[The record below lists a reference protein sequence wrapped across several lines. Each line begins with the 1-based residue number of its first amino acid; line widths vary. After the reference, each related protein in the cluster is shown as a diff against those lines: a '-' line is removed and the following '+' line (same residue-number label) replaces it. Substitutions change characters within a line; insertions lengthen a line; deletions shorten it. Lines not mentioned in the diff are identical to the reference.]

1 MAVFFRFLFKWVV
14 YGFAMYGFILCAT
27 YFAVRLGLTKTD
39 GSTDKNNRYFT
50 ELTNRQSSVLEDSD
64 ILKRSKFL
72 VYHRLLLLHDFYPKN
87 AQAIL
92 KAYHRSGSEAIA
104 IRMLDAAD
112 LRLKSNTKYL
122 RATKDLLERLK
133 KSNRSKNNLYEWM
146 NSHEWKVFKQAV
158 VKDSLLV
165 DSVSNLTGVEP
176 RLIVSCLVGEQM
188 RLFNS
193 KRERFKTYIEPLKTL
208 GMGSNFS
215 YGIAGIKDFTAKRIE
230 TNLKDKKS
238 VFYLGS
244 NYEHLLDYDT
254 LNSKIEENKFNDT
267 LDMRLKR
274 LVQFNN
280 HYYSYLYT
288 ALFIKQI
295 RQQWLNAGFPIDT
308 RPEIFASLFN
318 LGFQKSVPKKNPAVG
333 GSVYEIAGKNYTFGA
348 VAFEFFYS
356 GELQN
361 TFPFKTKSFDF

>member
-1 MAVFFRFLFKWVV
+1 MGTILRFIFKFAI
-14 YGFAMYGFILCAT
+14 YGFSIYGFILCFT
-27 YFAVRLGLTKTD
+27 YFAIRLGWTKTN

-50 ELTNRQSSVLEDSD
+50 ALSSRQSGVLEDSEQ
-64 ILKRSKFL
+64 LRRNKFL
-72 VYHRLLLLHDFYPKN
+72 VYHRLTLLHDFYPKN
-87 AQAIL
+87 AQSIL
-92 KAYHRSGSEAIA
+92 KAYHQTGSEAIA

-112 LRLKSNTKYL
+112 LRLKSSISYQK
-122 RATKDLLERLK
+122 ATKNLLIRLK
-133 KSNRSKNNLYEWM
+133 KTNRSQKNLYEWM
-146 NSHEWKVFKQAV
+146 NSTEWKVFKQAV
-158 VKDSLLV
+158 IKDSALV
-165 DSVSNLTGVEP
+165 DSVSRQTGVEP
-176 RLIVSCLVGEQM
+176 RLILSCLVGEQM

-193 KRERFKTYIEPLKTL
+193 KRESFKTYIEPLKVL
-208 GMGSNFS
+208 GMGSNYS

-230 TNLKDKKS
+230 VNLKNRES
-238 VFYLGS
+238 TFYLGKK
-244 NYEHLLDYDT
+244 YENLLDYDSLA
-254 LNSKIEENKFNDT
+254 LNIEENKFNDT

-295 RQQWLNAGFPIDT
+295 RAQWKNAGFPIDQ

-318 LGFQKSVPKKNPAVG
+318 LGFQKSVPKKNPSVG

-348 VAFEFFYS
+348 VSFEFYYS

-361 TFPFKTKSFDF
+361 IFPFKIKSFDF